1 MTINDQ
7 LVDLLRDRFDRVDAA
22 LDEAKATMLAHI
34 EKDER
39 YWKQL
44 DQQSGQISLLKWL
57 GGSALFTV
65 LSKWIYERFA

>member
-22 LDEAKATMLAHI
+22 LDDAKATMLAHI

-57 GGSALFTV
+57 GGGAG
-65 LSKWIYERFA
+65 LSFLGKWLYDRFS